1 MRRDESGDAR
11 PVLRADRRRRGAHD
25 RGASLALRAR
35 GHDVAVA
42 TLRQPGQSAVDER
55 DGIRVYRLPG
65 LAQRFGRL
73 YSESGR
79 RHAPPVPDPETVLA
93 LRRVLERERAE
104 IVHAHNWLAHAYLPL
119 RRRNPAAFVM
129 SLHDFSLVCANK
141 RLVRAGAACSG
152 PGPRKCVA
160 CAANQYGAAV
170 GPPVAL
176 LTAAGGRALRRGVDM
191 FLPVS
196 RAVASG
202 CALGTRGERF
212 EVVPNFLPDDPRVAA
227 HDPRLA
233 GLPRQ
238 PFILFVGD
246 VTHDKGV
253 DVLLDAHA
261 RMQARMPLVL
271 IGRLA
276 EPEIADGREGVL
288 ALGPIAHD
296 GVLAAWRRGSIGVAP
311 SVQPE
316 AFGVVALEASS
327 AGIPVVASAHGGLPD
342 VIADGETGLL
352 VPPGDAAALAAAL
365 DRLVADAG
373 LRSRMGV
380 AGTARAQ
387 QFSATAVVP
396 RIEAA
401 YRTAL
406 AARLERG
413 R

>member
-1 MRRDESGDAR
+1 MLAQFYAPIVGGEERMTEA
-11 PVLRADRRRRGAHD
+11 L
-25 RGASLALRAR
+25 SLALTAR

-42 TLRQPGQSAVDER
+42 TLRQPGQSAVEER
-55 DGIRVYRLPG
+55 DGIRVHRLPG
-65 LAQRFGRL
+65 LAQRFARL

-79 RHAPPVPDPETVLA
+79 RHAPPLPDPETVIA
-93 LRRVLERERAE
+93 LRRVLERERPE

-141 RLVRAGAACSG
+141 RLVRAGVACSG

-160 CAANQYGAAV
+160 CASRQYGAAV

-176 LTAAGGRALRRGVDM
+176 FTAAGGRALRRGVDM

-196 RAVASG
+196 GAVASG
-202 CALGTRGERF
+202 CALGTHGERF
-212 EVVPNFLPDDPRVAA
+212 DVVPNFLPDDPPVAPPD
-227 HDPRLA
+227 DPRLD
-233 GLPRQ
+233 GLPPE

-253 DVLLDAHA
+253 DVLLAAHA
-261 RMQARMPLVL
+261 RMQTRLPLVL

-276 EPEIADGREGVL
+276 EPGLLDGRDGVL

-296 GVLAAWRRGSIGVAP
+296 GVLAAWHRCAVGVVP

-352 VPPGDAAALAAAL
+352 VAPGDVAALAAAL
-365 DRLVADAG
+365 DRLMADGG

-380 AGTARAQ
+380 AGAARAQ
-387 QFSATAVVP
+387 MFSAAAVLP
-396 RIEAA
+396 RVEAA
-401 YRTAL
+401 YAAAL